1 MKLQNVYDLAG
12 TLYCSNSRALRKR
25 ALERK
30 NTLVYYKKEF
40 EARRPSR
47 TKMSTYTTKKIPNTE
62 RSKVSE
68 VSSFTG
74 KQA

>member
-1 MKLQNVYDLAG
+1 MKLQNVYDLNG
-12 TLYCSNSRALRKR
+12 TLYCSNSRALRKG

-47 TKMSTYTTKKIPNTE
+47 TKMSTYTTKKNP
-62 RSKVSE
+62 KH
-68 VSSFTG
+68 
-74 KQA
+74 